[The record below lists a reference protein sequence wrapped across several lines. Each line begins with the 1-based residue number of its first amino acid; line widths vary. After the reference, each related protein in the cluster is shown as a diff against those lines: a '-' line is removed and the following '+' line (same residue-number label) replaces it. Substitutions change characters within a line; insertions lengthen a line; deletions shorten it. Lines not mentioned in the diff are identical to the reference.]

1 MVKLFDSI
9 GPNPHVVRMVL
20 AEKSI
25 ELPKHRLNIV
35 DRENRKPPYITVN
48 PMGQVPALEL
58 DTGQV
63 LTEITAI
70 AEYIDELHPN
80 PPLIGSTAFERA
92 ETRMWVRRLDLNII
106 EPMLGGYRYGEGLDF
121 FKDRVVLIPE
131 ASAGL
136 KSIARHWLG
145 WLNQTMAGRPYVV
158 GDRFTLADIM
168 LYCFTRFGG
177 KVGQPFDPAWSTLQE
192 WFLRIGQRASAKA

>member
-1 MVKLFDSI
+1 MKLYDSI

-20 AEKSI
+20 AEKGL
-25 ELPKHRLNIV
+25 ELPKQRLNIA
-35 DRENRKPPYITVN
+35 DRENRKPPYLSLN

-58 DTGQV
+58 DDGRI

-70 AEYIDELHPN
+70 AEYIDELHPT

-92 ETRMWVRRLDLNII
+92 ETRMWVRRLDLNIL
-106 EPMLGGYRYGEGLDF
+106 EPMTAGYRYSDGLEF

-131 ASAGL
+131 AAAGL
-136 KSIARHWLG
+136 KSIAHQWLA
-145 WLNQTMAGRPYVV
+145 WCDQQMAGRPYVV

-168 LYCFTRFGG
+168 LFCFTRFGG
-177 KVGQPFDPAWSTLQE
+177 KVGQPFDPAWTTLQA
-192 WFLRIGQRASAKA
+192 WFERIGQRPSARA

>member
-1 MVKLFDSI
+1 MKLFDSI

-20 AEKSI
+20 AEKAI
-25 ELPKHRLNIV
+25 DLPKQRVNIA
-35 DRENRKPPYITVN
+35 DRENRKSPYLSVN

-58 DTGQV
+58 DDGRI

-70 AEYIDELHPN
+70 AEYIDELHPT
-80 PPLIGSTAFERA
+80 PPLLGRDAVERA
-92 ETRMWVRRLDLNII
+92 ETRMWVRRLDLNIL
-106 EPMLGGYRYGEGLDF
+106 EPMTSGYRYGEGLDF
-121 FKDRVVLIPE
+121 FKDRIVLIPE

-145 WLNQTMAGRPYVV
+145 WLNQDMAGRSYVV

-168 LYCFTRFGG
+168 LFCFTRFGG
-177 KVGQPFDPAWSTLQE
+177 KVGQPLDPAWSTLQD
-192 WFLRIGQRASAKA
+192 WFQRIGQRPSARA